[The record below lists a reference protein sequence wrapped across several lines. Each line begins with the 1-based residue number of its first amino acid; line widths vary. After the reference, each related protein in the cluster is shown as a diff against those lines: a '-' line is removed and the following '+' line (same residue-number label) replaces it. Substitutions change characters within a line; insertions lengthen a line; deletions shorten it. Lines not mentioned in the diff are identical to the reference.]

1 MDLGNGVRD
10 IMEISC
16 IGGRWRG
23 VGILL
28 RGRCRI
34 CLLPKCV
41 SGGGRLRVRGV
52 VGDCGEGCGYEVV
65 SYDLW

>member
-16 IGGRWRG
+16 IGGRGRG

-41 SGGGRLRVRGV
+41 SGGARLRDRGV
-52 VGDCGEGCGYEVV
+52 VGDV
-65 SYDLW
+65 DMRL